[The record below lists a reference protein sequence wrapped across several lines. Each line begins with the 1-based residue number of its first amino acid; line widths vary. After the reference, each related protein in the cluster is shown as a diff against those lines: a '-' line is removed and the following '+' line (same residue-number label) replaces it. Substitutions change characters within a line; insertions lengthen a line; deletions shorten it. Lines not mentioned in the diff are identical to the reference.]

1 KFRFRTTKS
10 VRGKHE
16 RIYIRSFVNALRS
29 RGAISSR
36 SKNSNSLGQSREI
49 NFNSNFRR
57 ASSLPRIRSKGASR
71 NSFKGPAVILQYQL
85 SQYFYLALATF
96 IFVGALTPLMRK
108 LALKVGAV
116 DAPNMARKVQAEPV
130 PYLGGVAIV
139 IGVFVATYSTLIIK
153 EKEIALAS
161 TVLIPA
167 LLMAAMGLADDL
179 RGLKPW
185 PRLIAQSAV
194 GIIVA
199 GFLIYTDTIGT
210 PSQIFLIDAIVTTL
224 WIVGVCNSINFF
236 DNLDG
241 GAAGTV
247 VVISFFTFLIAY
259 DRGQLMISALSIVTA
274 GATAGFLIWNRPPAK
289 IYMGDAG
296 ALFLGIIVAVLT
308 IRLNPGIDPNWK
320 SLAIPLFLMAV
331 PLLDTTVAVTSRLA
345 RGISPFT
352 GGRDH
357 LSHRL
362 MRKGLHR
369 RTAAITLWALAGIYG
384 TVAYAIYQGQSTA
397 LITLAAITWAY
408 LFVFFIR
415 IPHSD

>member
-1 KFRFRTTKS
+1 
-10 VRGKHE
+10 
-16 RIYIRSFVNALRS
+16 
-29 RGAISSR
+29 
-36 SKNSNSLGQSREI
+36 
-49 NFNSNFRR
+49 
-57 ASSLPRIRSKGASR
+57 
-71 NSFKGPAVILQYQL
+71 
-85 SQYFYLALATF
+85 
-96 IFVGALTPLMRK
+96 MRK

-408 LFVFFIR
+408 LFAFFIR

>member
-1 KFRFRTTKS
+1 
-10 VRGKHE
+10 
-16 RIYIRSFVNALRS
+16 
-29 RGAISSR
+29 
-36 SKNSNSLGQSREI
+36 
-49 NFNSNFRR
+49 
-57 ASSLPRIRSKGASR
+57 
-71 NSFKGPAVILQYQL
+71 
-85 SQYFYLALATF
+85 
-96 IFVGALTPLMRK
+96 MRK
-108 LALKVGAV
+108 IAIKVGAV
-116 DAPNMARKVQAEPV
+116 DAPNMSRKVQKEPV

-139 IGVFVATYSTLIIK
+139 IGVFVATYTTVFIK
-153 EKEIALAS
+153 DKDVALAS

-167 LLMAAMGLADDL
+167 LLMSIMGLVDDL

-199 GFLIYTDTIGT
+199 GILIATDTIGT
-210 PSQIFLIDAIVTTL
+210 PSTVFAIDALVTTL

-308 IRLNPGIDPNWK
+308 IRLNPDIHPSWK
-320 SLAIPLFLMAV
+320 SLSIPLFLMAI
-331 PLLDTTVAVTSRLA
+331 PLLDTSVAVTSRLS

-369 RTAAITLWALAGIYG
+369 RTAAITLWVLAGVYG
-384 TVAYAIYQGQSTA
+384 TIAFAIYQGQSTA
-397 LITLAAITWAY
+397 LISLAALTWGY
-408 LFVFFIR
+408 LFFFFIR
-415 IPHSD
+415 IPHND